1 MRDCIPVVLFS
12 AEVPRLLMD
21 VMPCIVSGSF
31 VMPSN
36 FSYVMGVLSYITFFD
51 VITCAFL
58 SASLYFS
65 KRGAY

>member
-36 FSYVMGVLSYITFFD
+36 FSYVMGVLSYITFF
-51 VITCAFL
+51 
-58 SASLYFS
+58 
-65 KRGAY
+65 